1 MNSQR
6 RGILILSIAMIL
18 CLSIVTQAY
27 SRNLVVN
34 PIPTGGTIV
43 KEDVEVYWDPDGVQ
57 IVEAIDWGRPRP
69 GDSVPIQVYIQNL
82 GNEPSNL
89 TLWISDWLPAEAQQF
104 LLVSWDYTGQ
114 VLEVLEIIP
123 VIITLDVDPGI
134 HDIHDFSFDI
144 GIGIASIHG

>member
-1 MNSQR
+1 MNAQR
-6 RGILILSIAMIL
+6 RGIFILSIAMIL
-18 CLSIVTQAY
+18 CSILAAPAF

-43 KEDVEVYWDPDGVQ
+43 KEDVEVYWDPDGLQ

-69 GDSVPIQVYIQNL
+69 GDSVPIQVYIKNL

-89 TLWISDWLPAEAQQF
+89 TLWTSDWQPAEAQQF

-114 VLEVLEIIP
+114 VLAVLEIIP
-123 VIITLDVDPGI
+123 VIITLDVDPDVQ
-134 HDIHDFSFDI
+134 DIHDFSVDI
-144 GIGIASIHG
+144 GIGIASIYG

>member
-1 MNSQR
+1 M
-6 RGILILSIAMIL
+6 
-18 CLSIVTQAY
+18 
-27 SRNLVVN
+27 N

-69 GDSVPIQVYIQNL
+69 GDSVPIQVYIKNL

-89 TLWISDWLPAEAQQF
+89 TLWTSDWLPAEAQQF

-114 VLEVLEIIP
+114 VLVVLEIIP
-123 VIITLDVDPGI
+123 VIITLDVDPDVQ
-134 HDIHDFSFDI
+134 DIHDFSFNV
-144 GIGIASIHG
+144 GIGIASIYG